1 MFNGIT
7 PARKQQGILELE
19 AIRLAQ
25 TGDKPITEVARAL
38 GIGVNQI
45 YKWKNQSAE
54 KQDSAFPGQGQQ
66 LGKDA
71 ELTRLKHE
79 NQRLREE
86 NEILKKAAAY
96 FAKELQ

>member
-1 MFNGIT
+1 MT
-7 PARKQQGILELE
+7 RKYQRYSREFKLE

-25 TGDKPITEVARAL
+25 NSDKPITEVAREL
-38 GIGVNQI
+38 GIRVNQI
-45 YKWKNQSAE
+45 YKWKNQLAE
-54 KQDSAFPGQGQQ
+54 KQDSAFPGQGRQ

-71 ELTRLKHE
+71 ELTGLKRE

-96 FAKELQ
+96 FARELK

>member
-1 MFNGIT
+1 MTKKYQRYSKEF
-7 PARKQQGILELE
+7 KLE

-38 GIGVNQI
+38 GIRVNQI
-45 YKWKNQSAE
+45 YKWKDQLAE
-54 KQDSAFPGQGQQ
+54 KQDAAFPGQGQQ

-71 ELTRLKHE
+71 ELTGLKRE
-79 NQRLREE
+79 NARLREE

-96 FAKELQ
+96 FAKELK